1 MTIFKLDH
9 RLKNDC
15 IEIGEMRLCRI
26 LLMDDQRWPW
36 IVLVPRKLDVC
47 EIHDLEDADQVLLHS
62 ETKRIAQALGAIT
75 ECEKINSGALGNI
88 VRQLHIHVVARNID
102 DANWPGPVWGFE
114 KRIPYQ
120 GNNAKILATN
130 IQHRLALH
138 EEFL

>member
-1 MTIFKLDH
+1 
-9 RLKNDC
+9 
-15 IEIGEMRLCRI
+15 MRLCRI

>member
-1 MTIFKLDH
+1 MTDFKLDH
-9 RLKNDC
+9 RLENDC
-15 IEIGEMRLCRI
+15 IAIGEMRLCRI

-47 EIHDLEDADQVLLHS
+47 EIHDLDDADQVLLHS
-62 ETKRIAQALGAIT
+62 ETKRIAMALGAIT

-88 VRQLHIHVVARNID
+88 VRQLHVHVVARD
-102 DANWPGPVWGFE
+102 SGDANWPGPVWGFE
-114 KRIPYQ
+114 KRAPYQ